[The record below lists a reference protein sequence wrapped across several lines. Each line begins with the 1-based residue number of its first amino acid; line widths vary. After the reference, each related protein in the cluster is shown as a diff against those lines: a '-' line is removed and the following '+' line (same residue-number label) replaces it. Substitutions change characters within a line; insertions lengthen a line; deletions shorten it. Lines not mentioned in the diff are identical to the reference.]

1 MRNLTLL
8 MTIAFLFACK
18 GADKGNSDTKE
29 YLSHEDMP
37 NAATVY
43 ETIITTNVTDNTAL
57 LTFLQKKL
65 KKAGFRFEEAKD
77 RGGWSYNN
85 CEDNKIIAVEGK
97 GIRSYFSGSNKPE
110 SGTKD
115 IYPDFYILV
124 YEFPT
129 KDIAQKNYQII
140 YKALYSGG
148 AFCNGKAPEKLVIN
162 GNKIY
167 HLSTRAE
174 MFRTYTERYGDLIQN
189 FGKEIK

>member
-1 MRNLTLL
+1 M
-8 MTIAFLFACK
+8 
-18 GADKGNSDTKE
+18 
-29 YLSHEDMP
+29 
-37 NAATVY
+37 
-43 ETIITTNVTDNTAL
+43 
-57 LTFLQKKL
+57 
-65 KKAGFRFEEAKD
+65 
-77 RGGWSYNN
+77 
-85 CEDNKIIAVEGK
+85 EGK

-162 GNKIY
+162 GNEIY

-189 FGKEIK
+189 FGKEVK